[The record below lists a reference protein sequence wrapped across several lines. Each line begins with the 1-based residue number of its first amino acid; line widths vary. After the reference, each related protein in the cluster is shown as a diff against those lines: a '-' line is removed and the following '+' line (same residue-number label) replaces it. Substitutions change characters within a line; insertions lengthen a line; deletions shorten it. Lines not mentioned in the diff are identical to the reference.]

1 MNAYPPACKTLQSM
15 AYLLFSSPDQTRKS
29 NLMQNRSVTSYDVA
43 RAAGVSQSAVSRAF
57 SPGASIAEKTRE
69 KVMRAAEALGY
80 QPNAIARSMSSARGE
95 QMQKSGMVGVIV
107 TRLENPFFAHTI
119 SLLSKHFEVGNWH
132 MVLFNVEREDEV
144 DRALNDLMQY
154 KLDGVI
160 ILSALLSSHMARVCQ
175 AQGTPVLLF
184 NRSAEGL
191 GVSSV
196 EIDNYGGGR
205 AAADLLCEVGHER
218 IAFLAGD
225 SGDATSSLREAG
237 FVDRLA
243 ESGLELFRRETGD
256 FTFVS
261 GREAG
266 LRLLARSDRPDA
278 IFCASDVMA
287 LGVLHAGRH
296 ELGLEIPRD
305 FSLVGFDDIPAAAW
319 PGHMLTTIRQPI
331 RRMIREAA
339 DMLTLR
345 MTDPDVPPETKAF
358 DGELIL
364 RNTVPKRGVSGT

>member
-1 MNAYPPACKTLQSM
+1 MPP
-15 AYLLFSSPDQTRKS
+15 
-29 NLMQNRSVTSYDVA
+29 RSVTSYDVA

-57 SPGASIAEKTRE
+57 SPTASIAQKTRD
-69 KVMRAAEALGY
+69 KVLKAAAELGY

-95 QMQKSGMVGVIV
+95 QAQKSGMVGVIV

-119 SLLSKHFEVGNWH
+119 ALLSKHLEAGNWH
-132 MVLFNVEREDEV
+132 MLLFTVDREDEV
-144 DRALNDLMQY
+144 DGALNALLQY

-175 AQGTPVLLF
+175 AQGTPVLLY

-191 GVSSV
+191 GVSSI

-205 AAADLLCEVGHER
+205 AAADLLCESGHQR
-218 IAFLAGD
+218 IAFIAGE
-225 SGDATSSLREAG
+225 SGDATSALREAG

-243 ESGLELFRRETGD
+243 EEGLEVFRRESGD
-256 FTFVS
+256 FTFES

-266 LRLLARSDRPDA
+266 LRLLARQDRPDA
-278 IFCASDVMA
+278 VFCASDVMA
-287 LGVLHAGRH
+287 LGVLHAARH
-296 ELGLEIPRD
+296 ELGLDIPSD

-319 PGHMLTTIRQPI
+319 PGHRLTTIRQPI

-345 MTDPDVPPETKAF
+345 MTDPDAKPETRHF

-364 RNTVPKRGVSGT
+364 RDTVPKTGGS